1 VVTFNGMQWI
11 KHCLDSLLL
20 SSCPLHIVVID
31 NCSNDGT
38 PAFIKKHYATIQ
50 LIEPGKN
57 LGFGQ
62 ANNIG
67 FNIAIAEKA
76 DLVFLLN
83 QDAWIE
89 TNTIEQLVRAQVEN
103 PGYGIISPLH
113 FDGEGIELDRY
124 FLEYLLKSCAHEFI
138 QSKNDWPANQLVNT
152 GFVNAAAWL
161 ITMDCLKKT
170 GGFDPVFFHYG
181 EDQNYAQ
188 RALYWG
194 FKIGVHPTARI
205 CHDRALRIAGTPTDI
220 KTILKKDWM
229 NLLIHACNIQ
239 QPGFFTLL
247 ARRMLRYTGQAFG
260 SLFLMRRDLIFYNLS
275 MTGNIISFLL
285 RIRKSRFVTSRP
297 GSSPYL
303 QMVRH
308 GAKFIDEC

>member
-1 VVTFNGMQWI
+1 MVTFNGMQWI
-11 KHCLDSLLL
+11 KHCLDSLLH
-20 SSCPLHIVVID
+20 SSWPLHVVVID
-31 NCSNDGT
+31 NGSTDGT
-38 PAFIKKHYATIQ
+38 AAFIKKHYATMQ
-50 LIEPGKN
+50 LAEPGKN

-67 FNIAIAEKA
+67 FNIAIAGKA
-76 DLVFLLN
+76 DFVFLLN
-83 QDAWIE
+83 QDAWVE
-89 TNTIEQLVRAQVEN
+89 TNTIEELVRAQVEN

-113 FDGEGIELDRY
+113 FDGEGRELDRY
-124 FLEYLLKSCAHEFI
+124 FLEYLLKSGAHEFVSA
-138 QSKNDWPANQLVNT
+138 QSKNTWPANQLVNT

-194 FKIGVHPTARI
+194 FRIGVHPTANI
-205 CHDRALRIAGTPTDI
+205 YHDRALRIAGAPADI

-247 ARRMLRYTGQAFG
+247 ARRMIRYTGQAFG
-260 SLFLMRRDLIFYNLS
+260 NLFLMRRDQVFYNLS
-275 MTGNIISFLL
+275 MTGNIISFLFK
-285 RIRKSRFVTSRP
+285 IRKSRFVTSRP
-297 GSSPYL
+297 GSTPYL
-303 QMVRH
+303 QIV
-308 GAKFIDEC
+308 